1 MITRVKDF
9 PKKEWVILC
18 VTLCIIALL
27 NVVLSKEVFEPIF
40 FLVAVL
46 YLGFYALNSKY
57 SIKIRIANAF
67 IGGYFIAK
75 LLDSTVGVLAK
86 FIVGLLS

>member
-1 MITRVKDF
+1 MITRLKDF
-9 PKKEWVILC
+9 PKKEWIFLC

-27 NVVLSKEVFEPIF
+27 NVILPREVFEPIF

-46 YLGFYALNSKY
+46 YLGFYALSSKY
-57 SIKIRIANAF
+57 SVKIRLANAF

-75 LLDSTVGVLAK
+75 LLDSTVGILAK
-86 FIVGLLS
+86 IVVGSLA

>member
-9 PKKEWVILC
+9 PKREWMFLSA
-18 VTLCIIALL
+18 TLCIIAIL
-27 NVVLSKEVFEPIF
+27 NAVLSQEVFEPIF

-46 YLGFYALNSKY
+46 YLSFYALSSKY
-57 SIKIRIANAF
+57 SVKIRLANAF
-67 IGGYFIAK
+67 IGGYFVAK

-86 FIVGLLS
+86 IVVGS